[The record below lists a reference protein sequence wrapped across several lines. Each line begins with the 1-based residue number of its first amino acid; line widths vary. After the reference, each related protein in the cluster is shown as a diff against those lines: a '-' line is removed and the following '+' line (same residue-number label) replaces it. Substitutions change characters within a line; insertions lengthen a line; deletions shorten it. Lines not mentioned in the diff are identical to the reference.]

1 MDTKNQIPKKER
13 TLAQIAASKENGK
26 KGGRP
31 KNTKIV
37 DKINTKKNV
46 VPELNR
52 KAYSGLARSASN
64 LNQIAKSLNMN
75 GMSNEL
81 AKQIY
86 QELLEFRLA
95 LIGAGEKV

>member
-1 MDTKNQIPKKER
+1 MDTKNQIQKKER
-13 TLAQIAASKENGK
+13 TPAQIAASRENGK

-37 DKINTKKNV
+37 DKLNTKKNV

-95 LIGAGEKV
+95 LIGANL

>member
-1 MDTKNQIPKKER
+1 MDTKNQIQKKER
-13 TLAQIAASKENGK
+13 TPAQIAASQNNGK

-52 KAYSGLARSASN
+52 KAYSGLARSAGN

-75 GMSNEL
+75 GFNNNL
-81 AKQIY
+81 VKQIY
-86 QELLEFRLA
+86 DELQSFRLA